1 MYIPEARKTLVGL
14 TGIILSL
21 LLLNI
26 ISFLNVHIN
35 DLGQNDAFFK
45 MTNFNTE
52 KNIPSVFS
60 SLLHFLASICLGFV
74 ALSKLTVKKFVI
86 FWWTMSFIF
95 LFLGLDELL
104 RIHENISGH
113 TGVNEQD
120 SGPFL
125 YTWILYY
132 MGGLLLL
139 GIFFFKPLFQLP
151 RKTLLSFIFA
161 GILFVL
167 GAVVLENVAGKYI
180 WSNGI
185 QPDVVQIIPEIFI
198 MYSIEE
204 FLEMFGVSFFIYSI
218 LKFLH
223 LYRVPVVI
231 KKVTSS

>member
-1 MYIPEARKTLVGL
+1 MYIPEARKTLIGL
-14 TGIILSL
+14 IVTIFIL

-26 ISFLNVHIN
+26 ASFLNVHLN
-35 DLGQNDAFFK
+35 DLGQNEAFFK

-60 SLLHFLASICLGFV
+60 SLLHFLASIFLGVV
-74 ALSKLTVKKFVI
+74 ALSELTVKKADI

-104 RIHENISGH
+104 RIHEKITGH
-113 TGVNEQD
+113 TALNKED
-120 SGPFL
+120 TAPFL
-125 YTWILYY
+125 YTWLIYY
-132 MGGLLLL
+132 VSGLLLL
-139 GIFFFKPLFQLP
+139 VIFFFKPLFQLP
-151 RKTLLSFIFA
+151 RKTLLHFIFA
-161 GILFVL
+161 GTLFVL
-167 GAVVLENVAGKYI
+167 GAIIVENVTGQYT

-198 MYSIEE
+198 LYSIEE

-223 LYRVPVVI
+223 LYRVPAEI
-231 KKVTSS
+231 